1 MNYKRIN
8 TATEDNRVY
17 YQAFDGK
24 KLAAEF
30 SWYIESGAGLSAR
43 FWIGGIRLMGEYE
56 NEQTMDMVL
65 QFIQYKCWV
74 SGCDVMHVRVHMK
87 NLFYQDL
94 YRKYGFY
101 AFAQDEDISLDRL
114 GDRKIVLKY
123 NLPAS
128 REEHFQSYIRKRR

>member
-8 TATEDNRVY
+8 TATEDNRVC

-30 SWYIESGAGLSAR
+30 SWYTESGAGPFIR
-43 FWIGGIRLMGEYE
+43 FWIEEIRLTGDYE
-56 NEQTMDMVL
+56 NEQTMDLVL

-74 SGCDVMHVRVHMK
+74 SGCNAMHVRIHIK

-101 AFAQDEDISLDRL
+101 TIAQDEDVSSARA

-123 NLPAS
+123 ILPDS
-128 REEHFQSYIRKRR
+128 REAHFQNYIRKKR